1 MFIPVYT
8 LLAQAQIPSS
18 VQHIQSIGSNRI
30 PRHNLNLKIFTHHL
44 LNLGPKFIFYGSAV
58 TIRSSTRIPTTC
70 KKPQQGIHCPKCRYS
85 NFAELIIL
93 ECRYNNIVVG
103 LSVESFLCI

>member
-1 MFIPVYT
+1 MFIPAVYT

-18 VQHIQSIGSNRI
+18 VQHIQRIGSNRI
-30 PRHNLNLKIFTHHL
+30 PRHNLNIRIFTHHL

-70 KKPQQGIHCPKCRYS
+70 KKPQQGIVHSQIFKFCRTD
-85 NFAELIIL
+85 NF
-93 ECRYNNIVVG
+93 G
-103 LSVESFLCI
+103 M

>member
-1 MFIPVYT
+1 MFIPVYP

-58 TIRSSTRIPTTC
+58 TIRSSTRIQTTC
-70 KKPQQGIHCPKCRYS
+70 KKPWGTDSPK
-85 NFAELIIL
+85 
-93 ECRYNNIVVG
+93 
-103 LSVESFLCI
+103 